1 MAHEEAKTYLEQVG
15 PQIRW
20 RRARK
25 LLCRELADHIAD
37 QAADCR
43 RAGMP
48 EEEAARRAVAEMGDP
63 VEVGRALD
71 KLHRPRNRWGLA
83 LFLLLLL
90 AAGLA
95 AQALLLGGGDALARQ
110 AAAVTGGVVLFLL
123 AWHADYT
130 VLLRRWW
137 TAPLILAGITAASL
151 CCLFLLPV
159 DYTGRLFPSVPV
171 YLTLLLPP
179 VYALAIGALRGR
191 GWVTVLL
198 CALAAPILCIP
209 ALLVPWISV
218 SLVACAAMLLVLGT
232 AVGLGWFSC
241 NKPLGCLCA
250 WGVPGGLAA
259 LLFLCLAVSEYTSRR
274 WQVFLHPEADP
285 MGGGFFFLA
294 VRSGMPGTY
303 LANGNPELMLFQLS
317 TEHGLGRWAF
327 LLAGLLFVLF
337 ALLVLRRVW
346 KLRSTAGRLAALG
359 VLWVLLLQAALFVV
373 YNLGYSLMAPL
384 SLPFLSYGAGFMVVN
399 LLLAGLLLSILR
411 MDTLV
416 RDSAC
421 AARRHASFSNA
432 LSLSLPGGTLH
443 IQWDKKH
450 RETS

>member
-1 MAHEEAKTYLEQVG
+1 MAHEETRTYLEQVG
-15 PQIRW
+15 AQIRW

-37 QAADCR
+37 QEADYR
-43 RAGMP
+43 GAGLP

-71 KLHRPRNRWGLA
+71 RLHRPQNRWELA

-110 AAAVTGGVVLFLL
+110 IAGVVGGAVLFLL

-130 VLLRRWW
+130 VLLRRRWA
-137 TAPLILAGITAASL
+137 APLALAGITAASL
-151 CCLFLLPV
+151 CCLFFSSV
-159 DYTGRLFPSVPV
+159 DYTGRLYPSTPV
-171 YLTLLLPP
+171 YFTLLLPP
-179 VYALAIGALRGR
+179 VYALAIGSLRGR
-191 GWVTVLL
+191 GWGTVLL
-198 CALAAPILCIP
+198 CALAAPVLCIP

-218 SLVACAAMLLVLGT
+218 ALVACAAMLLVLGT

-241 NKPLGCLCA
+241 KKPLGFLCA
-250 WGVPGGLAA
+250 WGAPGGLAA
-259 LLFLCLAVSEYTSRR
+259 LLFLRLAVGAYTSRR
-274 WQVFLHPEADP
+274 WQAFLHPEADP
-285 MGGGFFFLA
+285 MGGGFFFLTI
-294 VRSGMPGTY
+294 RSGTPGTY
-303 LANGNPELMLFQLS
+303 LARSNPELMLFQLS
-317 TEHGLGRWAF
+317 TEHGMGRWAF
-327 LLAGLLFVLF
+327 LLAGVLFVLF

-346 KLRSTAGRLAALG
+346 KLRSTAGKLAALG
-359 VLWVLLLQAALFVV
+359 VLWVILLQAVLFVV
-373 YNLGYSLMAPL
+373 YNLGYSLTAPL
-384 SLPFLSYGAGFMVVN
+384 SLPFLSYGAGFMAAN
-399 LLLAGLLLSILR
+399 LLLAGLLLSVLR
-411 MDTLV
+411 MDALA

-421 AARRHASFSNA
+421 PAHEL
-432 LSLSLPGGTLH
+432 LSLPDTLSLPLPGGTLH